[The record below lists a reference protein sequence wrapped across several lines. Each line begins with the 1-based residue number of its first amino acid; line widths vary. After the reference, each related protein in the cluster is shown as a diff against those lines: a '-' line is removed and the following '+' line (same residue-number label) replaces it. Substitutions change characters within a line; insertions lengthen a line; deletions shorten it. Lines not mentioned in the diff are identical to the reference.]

1 MKSVL
6 YHTTSQVVS
15 FSDALCMSVQL
26 VLQRCFNWVRN
37 FMVCADNCDLT
48 EETVCPLFPGFGFGS
63 HSRSANDQDICSLQ
77 AQQLLWGLTAA
88 VS

>member
-1 MKSVL
+1 
-6 YHTTSQVVS
+6 
-15 FSDALCMSVQL
+15 
-26 VLQRCFNWVRN
+26 
-37 FMVCADNCDLT
+37 MVCADNCDLT
-48 EETVCPLFPGFGFGS
+48 EETVCPLFPGLGFGS